1 MGNRGQPANVN
12 QATGRERAFRHTA
25 VTLRQQKGETMNRFL
40 SLACAALVAAFV
52 AAPAMAQDKSKGTAA
67 EAQAMV
73 QKAIAHIKKVGRE
86 KAFADFDNKKGPF
99 TDRDLYVVV
108 YDMKGK
114 VLAHG
119 ANEKMI
125 GKDVIELRDNDGKY
139 FVKERVEMMA
149 KPDAKGWQDYKFMN
163 PVTRAIEPKS
173 MYMRRFEDVIVGCG
187 IYKG

>member
-1 MGNRGQPANVN
+1 M
-12 QATGRERAFRHTA
+12 T
-25 VTLRQQKGETMNRFL
+25 RFL
-40 SLACAALVAAFV
+40 SITAALCVAFV
-52 AAPAMAQDKSKGTAA
+52 GFTANAQGKKGTAA

-73 QKAIAHIKKVGRE
+73 HKAIAAIKKEGRD
-86 KAFADFDNKKGPF
+86 KAFAQIDDPKGPF
-99 TDRDLYVVV
+99 VDRDLYVVV

-119 ANEKMI
+119 ANAKMI
-125 GKDVIELRDNDGKY
+125 GKDVIDLRDNDGKY

-163 PVTRAIEPKS
+163 PVSRAIEPKS
-173 MYMRRFEDVIVGCG
+173 MYLERFEDVIVGCG